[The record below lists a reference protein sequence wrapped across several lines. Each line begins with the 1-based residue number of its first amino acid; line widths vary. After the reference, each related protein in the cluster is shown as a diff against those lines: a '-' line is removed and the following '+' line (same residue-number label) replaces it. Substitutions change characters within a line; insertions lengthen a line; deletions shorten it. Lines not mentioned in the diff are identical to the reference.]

1 MLNLYHTL
9 LFDVGQCSSFS
20 MLVAVAVILALLAL
34 LTLVLA
40 LSILLCFLQRKK

>member
-1 MLNLYHTL
+1 MLKLYDAL

-20 MLVAVAVILALLAL
+20 MLVSVAVTLALLAL